1 MSDCSMHSQR
11 ASTFCFLVEFGNEEA
26 DAYFEAL
33 MKAQGTLRGKRATV
47 ESADKLE
54 KLAGRLESA
63 RQMADK
69 YEGFRR

>member
-1 MSDCSMHSQR
+1 
-11 ASTFCFLVEFGNEEA
+11 
-26 DAYFEAL
+26 